1 MENYKHKREKQR
13 TRIRAKYEIIG
24 FISSGTYGRVYKA
37 RPREGPPIELAIKK
51 FKPEREGEGR
61 PTTGISQSACREIGL
76 CRELHHENIV
86 DLCEVIMDD
95 NAIHMVMDYAE
106 FDLLSIMQ
114 HHTHHLRKPMSEL
127 VVKSIL
133 WQLINGVAYLHA
145 NVILQRDLKPANI
158 MITSSGVVKVGDMG
172 LARVFRRP
180 FQTLYNGDKVV
191 VTVWYRA
198 PELLLGT
205 RHYTT
210 AVDMWSIGCIFAE
223 MLALRPIFKG
233 EEAKIEKKQIPFQRG
248 QVLKILEVL
257 GTPTKEQWPN
267 IELMPDYQHMKQF
280 RHYANALK
288 SWYSNTGHK
297 SELGFQLLASLL
309 EYDPDR
315 RISAADALD
324 HAYFKEDPK
333 PVRHPFL
340 EQNISYPKRR
350 LTLDDLCDSKHPQQ
364 QQHKMYPESGVSGPS
379 SSMNTTA
386 G

>member
-114 HHTHHLRKPMSEL
+114 HHTHNLRKPMNEL
-127 VVKSIL
+127 VIKSIL
-133 WQLINGVAYLHA
+133 WQLVNGVAYLHA
-145 NVILQRDLKPANI
+145 NLILQRDLKPANI

-198 PELLLGT
+198 PELLLGS

-210 AVDMWSIGCIFAE
+210 AVDMWSVGCIFAE

-233 EEAKIEKKQIPFQRG
+233 EEVKIEKKQIPFQRG

-257 GTPTKEQWPN
+257 GTPTKDQWPT
-267 IELMPDYQHMKQF
+267 IELMPDFQHMKQF
-280 RHYANALK
+280 RHYSNSLK
-288 SWYSNTGHK
+288 SWFSGTGHK
-297 SELGFQLLASLL
+297 SELGLQLLASLL
-309 EYDPDR
+309 EYDPER

-324 HAYFKEDPK
+324 HPYFKEDPK

-350 LTLDDLCDSKHPQQ
+350 LTLDDLCDSKHP
-364 QQHKMYPESGVSGPS
+364 
-379 SSMNTTA
+379 TA
-386 G
+386 AIDSAAA